1 MVLPETSKNDRGT
14 DVLSLNSPLIVPNIQ
29 KETVANTINKDTKR
43 GKKVT
48 LGVVKHWNRLS
59 RETAYPCRCSQ
70 TASQTLE
77 QHDLPSKMDITLK
90 FFLLWVECWTKW
102 SPEVLSRLIIWWSC
116 DNEVYQYKK
125 WPLLVSYKC
134 PAGCYLSASEV

>member
-59 RETAYPCRCSQ
+59 RLHILVDAHRQ
-70 TASQTLE
+70 L
-77 QHDLPSKMDITLK
+77 HK
-90 FFLLWVECWTKW
+90 LLSNMIYHPRW
-102 SPEVLSRLIIWWSC
+102 I
-116 DNEVYQYKK
+116 
-125 WPLLVSYKC
+125 
-134 PAGCYLSASEV
+134 

>member
-90 FFLLWVECWTKW
+90 FFLL
-102 SPEVLSRLIIWWSC
+102 
-116 DNEVYQYKK
+116 
-125 WPLLVSYKC
+125 
-134 PAGCYLSASEV
+134 